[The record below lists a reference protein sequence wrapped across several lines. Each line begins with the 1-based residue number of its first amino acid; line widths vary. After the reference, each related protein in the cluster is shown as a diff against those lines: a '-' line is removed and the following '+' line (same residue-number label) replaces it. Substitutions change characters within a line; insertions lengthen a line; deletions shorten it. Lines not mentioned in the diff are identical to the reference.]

1 MREVYLD
8 NNATTPMAPEAV
20 EAMLPYY
27 AEHFGNPGSA
37 HVLGASAERALKDA
51 RQRITG
57 AIGASP
63 HELIFTSGATEA
75 DNLALRGL
83 VHANQKRGT
92 HIVSSL
98 VEHDAVLGTLAALEM
113 EGYRVTYLMPGEGGA
128 ITSHQVADAVG
139 EDTVLVALMHVNN
152 ETGAVTDIEACG
164 RAAKRVNPHT
174 LLFVDGVQAFGKRSI
189 SLDHVDA
196 YAISAH
202 KIHGPKGVGALYV
215 RDGISLESQLTG
227 GGQEGDRR
235 SGTQNIPGIVGFSRA
250 TELAQSGLEQ
260 NSSSMRARRDELIA
274 GIRDIDDTYVISPAD
289 GLEST
294 VNAAFPG
301 VPAEVLLHALE
312 ERGIYVSTGSACG
325 SSGSVSHVLEAL
337 ELPERVAQSAIR
349 FGLSRYT
356 SEDDIAYT
364 IEQLQDIVPE
374 MRQVMDDR

>member
-1 MREVYLD
+1 MQYVYLD
-8 NNATTPMAPEAV
+8 NNATTPVAPEV
-20 EAMLPYY
+20 KEALLPYLDS
-27 AEHFGNPGSA
+27 AFGNPGSA
-37 HVLGASAERALKDA
+37 HILGVQAERALKDA
-51 RQRITG
+51 RQRIANALSVDPG
-57 AIGASP
+57 EI
-63 HELIFTSGATEA
+63 IFTSGATEA

-83 VHANQKRGT
+83 AHANAKRGT

-113 EGYRVTYLMPGEGGA
+113 EGYRVTYLQPAAGGA
-128 ITSHQVADAVG
+128 VTPEQVEQAVSA
-139 EDTVLVALMHVNN
+139 ETALVALMHVNN
-152 ETGAVTDIEACG
+152 ETGAITDIGACA
-164 RAAKRVNPHT
+164 RAAKRSNPST
-174 LLFVDGVQAFGKRSI
+174 IVFSDGVQAFGKRSI
-189 SLDHVDA
+189 DLEHIDA
-196 YAISAH
+196 YAVSAH

-215 RDGISLESQLTG
+215 RNGISLESQLTG

-274 GIRDIDDTYVISPAD
+274 GIRDIDGTHVISPAD

-337 ELPERVAQSAIR
+337 ELPEHIAKSAIR

-356 SEDDIAYT
+356 TADEIAYT
-364 IEQLQDIVPE
+364 VQQLKEVVPE
-374 MRQVMDDR
+374 LRQVMRDQ